1 MKHALGPGRQII
13 ETYVST
19 GKVRYLF
26 LQFPFLGEG
35 SVRAAH
41 ASECAAEQGKF
52 NEYREAVFR
61 AVDSRGRDALSEDGL
76 LGLVTET
83 GLDMNPFAGCL
94 VDQRILEVLRA
105 DVATVLDLG
114 IKSTPTTIING
125 EIYSGAMPFSFYE
138 DLIEK
143 ALSGD

>member
-1 MKHALGPGRQII
+1 LTHALGPGRQII

-35 SVRAAH
+35 SVRAAA

-61 AVDSRGRDALSEDGL
+61 TVDSQGRDALSEDGL
-76 LGLVTET
+76 LGLATET
-83 GLDMNPFAGCL
+83 GLAMDMFAGCL
-94 VDQRILEVLRA
+94 VDQRVLELLRS
-105 DVATVLDLG
+105 DVATVLGLG
-114 IKSTPTTIING
+114 VNSTPTTIING
-125 EIYSGAMPFSFYE
+125 EVYSGAMPFSFYE